1 MSQQIIN
8 VGTAPNDGQGD
19 PIRNAFIKCNDNFT
33 QLFNQTTE
41 SSIEN
46 GLSNVK
52 IPLANSNV
60 LISVNGSANV
70 LEITS
75 NGANVTGNLSVTGNI
90 TGGFFTG
97 NGAGLTGVIAVA
109 NVGVATQ
116 LANGISSLNIPV
128 SNGNIVGTVN
138 GVANVLVL
146 SSTGVSVAGNI
157 TGNYFLGN
165 GSQLTGVTVNYSNAN
180 VVSLMS
186 TFGSNV
192 ISTTGNVTGNFVGT
206 NFSSSSNIDL
216 SATDAVRVVGG
227 TFRLPPFTTAQLAN
241 ITGVP
246 GDLVYNTT
254 VNKVQ
259 AWQYDATNTFTWVS
273 LAVSTY
279 Q

>member
-41 SSIEN
+41 SQIEN

-52 IPLANSNV
+52 IPLANGNV
-60 LISVNGSANV
+60 LISVNGSGNV
-70 LEITS
+70 VEITP
-75 NGANVTGNLSVTGNI
+75 NGANITGNLAITGNV

-97 NGAGLTGVIAVA
+97 NGAGLTGVIAVS

-116 LANGISSLNIPV
+116 VANGTSLLNIPV

-146 SSTGVSVAGNI
+146 SQTGVSVAGNI
-157 TGNYFLGN
+157 TGNYILGN

-186 TFGSNV
+186 NFGSNV

-216 SATDAVRVVGG
+216 SATDAVRVVSG
-227 TFRLPPFTTAQLAN
+227 TFRLPSFTTAQLAN

-246 GDLVYNTT
+246 GDLVYNNT